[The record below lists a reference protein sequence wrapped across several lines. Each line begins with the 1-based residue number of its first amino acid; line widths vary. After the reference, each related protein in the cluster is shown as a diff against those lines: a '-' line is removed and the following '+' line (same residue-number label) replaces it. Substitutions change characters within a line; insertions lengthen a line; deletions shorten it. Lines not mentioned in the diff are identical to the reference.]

1 MGLKEK
7 AIGAYEEEKE
17 LIKESNIKE
26 AETFAENALISL
38 REILGDECGNIKI
51 VVKRP
56 GSTSFRVDGISF
68 RVTSSQGYSDISVIK
83 KCPICETESTFRVS
97 NLKDIGR
104 ALVEP
109 HHKYDCDRMLEIK
122 KQMDDE
128 KNGKIIST
136 EERLLAALRDFIQE
150 NDHMC
155 SSY

>member
-104 ALVEP
+104 EVGGRFAGGGGVQGDVADEP
-109 HHKYDCDRMLEIK
+109 VVY
-122 KQMDDE
+122 E
-128 KNGKIIST
+128 KNGKII
-136 EERLLAALRDFIQE
+136 
-150 NDHMC
+150 
-155 SSY
+155 